1 MNLIHKTK
9 TWLLDNNILV
19 PDDWVT
25 ACIEWIQE
33 EHQVPYVFGYKTE
46 FFPFQTN
53 PKNLDPSYKMELDL
67 GDCLGRVELVL

>member
-25 ACIEWIQE
+25 ACVEWIQE
-33 EHQVPYVFGYKTE
+33 EHQVPYINVSVLMFE
-46 FFPFQTN
+46 NDF
-53 PKNLDPSYKMELDL
+53 L
-67 GDCLGRVELVL
+67 GIILVSLEAGTMFS